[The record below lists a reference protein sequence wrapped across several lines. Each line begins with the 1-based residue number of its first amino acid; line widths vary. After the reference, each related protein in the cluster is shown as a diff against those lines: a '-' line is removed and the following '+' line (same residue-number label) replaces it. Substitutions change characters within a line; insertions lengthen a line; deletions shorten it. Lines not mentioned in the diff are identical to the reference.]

1 MVVIPYFRRALL
13 RILAALNTNVRLR
26 KKAMNLLK
34 IVNEIIVLAETGN
47 FGEKRDVSSYK
58 SFGSGDHVINFV
70 NENNLKYID
79 AISRAFD
86 SDEEIKKT
94 YTLKKYESLLIEHF
108 RECFSEKCL
117 AEKQDVSSFV
127 TKLKAESIKTFSV
140 FRDIHGIVLNS
151 PTIPLLL
158 GGYTIYEFASQ
169 REFIESRIDSQIDSF
184 PQIWFNDHTE
194 YLIEWKAEA
203 RHLEKALEIADEHF
217 ERFEL
222 ILRYVLGSAT
232 NDFEVGVLNYQGLR
246 HRKAY
251 ILSDMGQVSRS
262 STLHGPIEDPIPLD
276 DPYLVKED
284 TGYHTVWGFTTK
296 KNLNKFQKR
305 IMLAVEWIGQSM
317 ADPSPQSAFIKA
329 AIALEII
336 FTYNEREI
344 ITPSIMNQISESIA
358 LILGSS
364 VDKRLEIERSVK
376 KLYGLRSKIVHSG
389 NKDISQADYKDLLG
403 IARSV
408 IIKILTS
415 DKLNSVDS
423 VEDLYTILKKIK
435 YSGDAISQSAGL

>member
-1 MVVIPYFRRALL
+1 MKLL
-13 RILAALNTNVRLR
+13 E
-26 KKAMNLLK
+26 
-34 IVNEIIVLAETGN
+34 IVNEIIELAETDN
-47 FGEKRDVSSYK
+47 FLGRTDVSFAFFY
-58 SFGSGDHVINFV
+58 GEGHPIYFV
-70 NENNLKYID
+70 TEKNIIQYRD
-79 AISRAFD
+79 ALSRAFD
-86 SDEEIKKT
+86 LDEEIKST
-94 YTLKKYESLLIEHF
+94 YTLNKYESLLKEHF
-108 RECFSEKCL
+108 RECFSKKSPAKNE
-117 AEKQDVSSFV
+117 DVSSFV
-127 TKLKAESIKTFSV
+127 ENLKAESIKTFSV

-151 PTIPLLL
+151 PKIPLLL

-169 REFIESRIDSQIDSF
+169 KEFIESIFDSKTDSF
-184 PQIWFNDHTE
+184 PPIWCNDNPE

-203 RHLEKALEIADEHF
+203 RHFEKAIEIADEHF

-222 ILRYVLGSAT
+222 ILRYVIGSAT
-232 NDFEVGVLNYQGLR
+232 NHFEVGVLNYQGWR
-246 HRKAY
+246 QRKAY
-251 ILSDMGQVSRS
+251 ILSVEEVSNS
-262 STLHGPIEDPIPLD
+262 STTHGPREPIRLD
-276 DPYLVKED
+276 EPYLVNED

-296 KNLNKFQKR
+296 TNLNKFQKR

-317 ADPSPQSAFIKA
+317 ADPSPPSAFIKA

-336 FTYNEREI
+336 FTHSENAI

-364 VDKRLEIERSVK
+364 VDERLKIESQVK
-376 KLYGLRSKIVHSG
+376 KLYSLRSKIVHSG
-389 NKDISQADYKDLLG
+389 NKDISQGDYKTLLE

-408 IIKILTS
+408 IKKILTS

>member
-1 MVVIPYFRRALL
+1 
-13 RILAALNTNVRLR
+13 
-26 KKAMNLLK
+26 MNLLA
-34 IVNEIIVLAETGN
+34 IVNEIIELAETDN
-47 FGEKRDVSSYK
+47 FLGRTDVSLAFFYGGGNPLY
-58 SFGSGDHVINFV
+58 FFA
-70 NENNLKYID
+70 NENIIKYRD
-79 AISRAFD
+79 ALSRAFD
-86 SDEEIKKT
+86 SDEEIKRT
-94 YTLKKYESLLIEHF
+94 YTLNKYESLLQEHF
-108 RECFSEKCL
+108 RECFSKKCL
-117 AEKQDVSSFV
+117 AKNEDVSSFV
-127 TKLKAESIKTFSV
+127 EKLKAESIKTFSV

-151 PTIPLLL
+151 PTSPLLL

-169 REFIESRIDSQIDSF
+169 KEFFESIFDSKTDSF
-184 PQIWFNDHTE
+184 LEIWGNDNPE

-203 RHLEKALEIADEHF
+203 RDCEKAIEIADEHF

-232 NDFEVGVLNYQGLR
+232 NRFEVGVLNYQGWR

-251 ILSDMGQVSRS
+251 ILSVGEVSNSWTR
-262 STLHGPIEDPIPLD
+262 HGPREPIPLD

-284 TGYHTVWGFTTK
+284 TGYHTVWSFTTK

-305 IMLAVEWIGQSM
+305 IMLAVEWIGQSI

-336 FTYNEREI
+336 FTYNERDI

-364 VDKRLEIERSVK
+364 VDEILKLESSVK

-389 NKDISQADYKDLLG
+389 HKNISQADYKTLVE

-415 DKLNSVDS
+415 DKLNCVDS
-423 VEDLYTILKKIK
+423 VEELYTILKKIK
-435 YSGDAISQSAGL
+435 YSGDAI

>member
-1 MVVIPYFRRALL
+1 MA
-13 RILAALNTNVRLR
+13 
-26 KKAMNLLK
+26 
-34 IVNEIIVLAETGN
+34 EIGN
-47 FGEKRDVSSYK
+47 FWRRTDVSSK
-58 SFGSGDHVINFV
+58 SFSFGGNSINFV
-70 NENNLKYID
+70 NENLIKYLD
-79 AISRAFD
+79 ALSRAFD
-86 SDEEIKKT
+86 SDEEIKRT
-94 YTLKKYESLLIEHF
+94 YTLKKYESLLLKHF

-117 AEKQDVSSFV
+117 AKKQDVSSFV
-127 TKLKAESIKTFSV
+127 KKLKAESIKTFSV

-151 PTIPLLL
+151 PTSPLLL
-158 GGYTIYEFASQ
+158 GGYTIYDFASQ
-169 REFIESRIDSQIDSF
+169 KEFFDSKIDSKTDSF
-184 PQIWFNDHTE
+184 PQIEFNDDTE

-203 RHLEKALEIADEHF
+203 RHFEKALEIADEHF

-232 NDFEVGVLNYQGLR
+232 NRFEVGVLNYQGLR

-262 STLHGPIEDPIPLD
+262 STLHGPIEEPIPLD
-276 DPYLVKED
+276 DPYLVNED

-305 IMLAVEWIGQSM
+305 IMLAVEWIGQSI

-336 FTYNEREI
+336 FTYNERDI

-364 VDKRLEIERSVK
+364 VDERLKLESSVK

-389 NKDISQADYKDLLG
+389 HKNISQADYKTLVE

-408 IIKILTS
+408 IIRILTS

-423 VEDLYTILKKIK
+423 VEELYTILKKFK
-435 YSGDAISQSAGL
+435 YSGGGGKYVVRWW

>member
-1 MVVIPYFRRALL
+1 MKLL
-13 RILAALNTNVRLR
+13 D
-26 KKAMNLLK
+26 
-34 IVNEIIVLAETGN
+34 IVNEIIELAETDN
-47 FGEKRDVSSYK
+47 FLGRTDVSL
-58 SFGSGDHVINFV
+58 SFFYGEGNPIYFV
-70 NENNLKYID
+70 TENNIIKYWD
-79 AISRAFD
+79 AISRAFN
-86 SDEEIKKT
+86 SDKDIEKT
-94 YTLKKYESLLIEHF
+94 YTLKKYHDLLQEHF
-108 RECFSEKCL
+108 RECFSKKGSAKNE
-117 AEKQDVSSFV
+117 DVSSFV
-127 TKLKAESIKTFSV
+127 KKLKAESIKTFSV

-158 GGYTIYEFASQ
+158 GGYTIYEFASHK
-169 REFIESRIDSQIDSF
+169 EFIESKIYLKIDSL
-184 PQIWFNDHTE
+184 

-203 RHLEKALEIADEHF
+203 RHFEKALEIADEHF

-232 NDFEVGVLNYQGLR
+232 NDFEVGVLNYQGWR
-246 HRKAY
+246 HRRAY
-251 ILSDMGQVSRS
+251 IWSDMGQVSS
-262 STLHGPIEDPIPLD
+262 PSTLHGPINAIPLD
-276 DPYLVKED
+276 DPYFVRED

-296 KNLNKFQKR
+296 KNLNNFQKR
-305 IMLAVEWIGQSM
+305 IMLAVEWIGQSI

-336 FTYNEREI
+336 FTYNERDI

-364 VDKRLEIERSVK
+364 VDERLKLESSVK

-389 NKDISQADYKDLLG
+389 HKNISQADYKTLVE

-408 IIKILTS
+408 IKRILTS

-423 VEDLYTILKKIK
+423 VEELYTILKKFK
-435 YSGDAISQSAGL
+435 YSGGGGKYVVRWW

>member
-1 MVVIPYFRRALL
+1 
-13 RILAALNTNVRLR
+13 
-26 KKAMNLLK
+26 MNLLQ
-34 IVNEIIVLAETGN
+34 IVNEIIGLAETGD
-47 FGEKRDVSSYK
+47 FGERRDVSSRQ
-58 SFGSGDHVINFV
+58 SFGMGDNAINFV
-70 NENNLKYID
+70 NENLIKYRD
-79 AISRAFD
+79 AISRAFNL
-86 SDEEIKKT
+86 DEEIKKT
-94 YTLKKYESLLIEHF
+94 YTLDKYESLLIKHF
-108 RECFSEKCL
+108 RECFFKKFL
-117 AEKQDVSSFV
+117 AKNEDVSSFV
-127 TKLKAESIKTFSV
+127 KKLKAESIKTFSV

-151 PTIPLLL
+151 PTSPLLL

-169 REFIESRIDSQIDSF
+169 KEFIESKIDSKTDSF
-184 PQIWFNDHTE
+184 PQIWFKDNPE

-203 RHLEKALEIADEHF
+203 RHSEKAIEIADEHF

-222 ILRYVLGSAT
+222 ILRYVIGSAT
-232 NDFEVGVLNYQGLR
+232 NHFEVGVLNYQGWR

-251 ILSDMGQVSRS
+251 ILSDMGQVSS
-262 STLHGPIEDPIPLD
+262 SWTRHGPIEPIPLD
-276 DPYLVKED
+276 DPCYVNED
-284 TGYHTVWGFTTK
+284 SGYHTVWGFTTK

-336 FTYNEREI
+336 FTYNEGDI
-344 ITPSIMNQISESIA
+344 IIPSIMNQISESIA

-364 VDKRLEIERSVK
+364 VDERLKLESSVK

-389 NKDISQADYKDLLG
+389 NKDISQAEYKTLLE

-423 VEDLYTILKKIK
+423 VQDLYTILKKIK